1 MSPTATSHAEENQG
15 YMNSGELLFEK
26 KKKKIQL
33 VVLEEQW

>member
-26 KKKKIQL
+26 KKNYNL
-33 VVLEEQW
+33 

>member
-26 KKKKIQL
+26 KKKIQL